1 MRSTA
6 SSAVTSS
13 VSAVPPTLVAVS
25 ASASA
30 ALTPTSMATTLA
42 PSRAN
47 TSAIVAP
54 MPRAAPVT
62 TATLPS
68 SGLSQSAGG
77 AESAAPTRNTWPS
90 T

>member
-30 ALTPTSMATTLA
+30 ADSTSMATTLA